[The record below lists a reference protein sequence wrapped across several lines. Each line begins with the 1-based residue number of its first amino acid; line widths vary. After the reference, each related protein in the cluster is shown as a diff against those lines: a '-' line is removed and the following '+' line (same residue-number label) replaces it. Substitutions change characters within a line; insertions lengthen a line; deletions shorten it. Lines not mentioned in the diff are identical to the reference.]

1 MAWTRRDSF
10 GRAAVFTV
18 LKLISRLQS
27 WGYTG
32 FCFCSVVETKVFKS
46 FVLPIVLMGAAAF
59 ATAEEGVKPAEP
71 IQLEGHPGHTGRFK
85 LPAEIRFAREVEF
98 PARVASIT
106 ADLSVISAA
115 TLGNPGYDVRYAGVV
130 HGLNNVLKRTQ
141 GMLEGFAREDIAA
154 VKEAHDADFRAW
166 YKQHGRGSRT
176 LLADLDA
183 AVAADIE
190 TTRLERAWREATH
203 SELLK
208 SARTL
213 YRLSLERQKP
223 DAQREA
229 GYQEADLAFIKS
241 RLIRLEQTFAPS
253 VDQARYQAALVRY
266 AKIDPK
272 FRPPGLDALL
282 PAHKGVAALYASTEL
297 GDSAKRL
304 AWIDREPEA
313 FRSSPDA
320 FIQLAVRM
328 QDVALALRQRR
339 KEADA
344 NLERVIPQYM
354 AALIAWRKSQRL
366 ADVR

>member
-1 MAWTRRDSF
+1 
-10 GRAAVFTV
+10 
-18 LKLISRLQS
+18 
-27 WGYTG
+27 
-32 FCFCSVVETKVFKS
+32 VESKVFKS

-59 ATAEEGVKPAEP
+59 ATADEGVKPGEP
-71 IQLEGHPGHTGRFK
+71 ILLAGHPGHAGRYK
-85 LPAEIRFAREVEF
+85 LPAEIRFAREVEY
-98 PARVASIT
+98 PARVASIS
-106 ADLSVISAA
+106 ADLSVITAS
-115 TLGNPGYDVRYAGVV
+115 TMGNPDDDVRYAGVV
-130 HGLNNVLKRTQ
+130 HVLNIVLKRT
-141 GMLEGFAREDIAA
+141 EGLLDGFTSEDIAA
-154 VKEAHDADFRAW
+154 IKDAQDADFRAW
-166 YKQHGRGSRT
+166 YKQHGHGPRT

-183 AVAADIE
+183 ASAADIE

-229 GYQEADLAFIKS
+229 GYQERDLAFIKA

-266 AKIDPK
+266 AKSDPK
-272 FRPPGLDALL
+272 FRPPGLDALV
-282 PAHKGVAALYASTEL
+282 PAQKGVAALYASTEL

-304 AWIDREPEA
+304 AWIDRDPEA
-313 FRSSPDA
+313 FRNSPDA

-328 QDVALALRQRR
+328 QDVALALQQRR
-339 KEADA
+339 KDADA

-354 AALIAWRKSQRL
+354 AALAAWRRSQLRL
-366 ADVR
+366 SYGR